1 MSKQPIKKQK
11 TEVETTGHSWDGI
24 EEYNNP
30 MPRWW
35 LWTFY
40 ACVVWGLAYTVAYPA
55 WPLVNGATAGLLGK
69 STRADVAA
77 DIVRFEEANSGL
89 KQQLVDAK
97 LGDIGSD
104 PELSS
109 YALNAGA
116 AVFRTWCAQCHGA
129 GAQGAQAAGY
139 PSLLDDSW
147 LWGGTI
153 EDIHTTISVG
163 IRYEETDEDYIRQ
176 GEMTAFGRD
185 ELLSEEEI
193 QQVVAFVQQL
203 SGQEHDAALAEAGA
217 VVYEDNCS
225 SCHMEDG
232 KGEKTLGAP
241 NLTDAIWLYGG
252 DADTLYETI
261 WAGRAGRMP
270 ARGGAPEEVIDEAM
284 IRAVATYVHSLGGG
298 VASE

>member
-1 MSKQPIKKQK
+1 MSKQPIKKK
-11 TEVETTGHSWDGI
+11 KDEVETTGHSWDGI

-40 ACVVWGLAYTVAYPA
+40 ACVIWGLAYTVAYPA

-77 DIVRFEEANSGL
+77 EITRFEEANADI
-89 KQQLVDAK
+89 QQKLVDAE
-97 LGDIGSD
+97 LTEISAD
-104 PELSS
+104 PELNS
-109 YALNAGA
+109 YAQNAGA

-153 EDIHTTISVG
+153 EEIHTTISYG
-163 IRYEETDEDYIRQ
+163 IRYDDDSRF
-176 GEMTAFGRD
+176 GDMLAFGRD
-185 ELLSEEEI
+185 ELLSDEEI
-193 QQVVAFVQQL
+193 NQVVAYVQKI
-203 SGQEHDAALAEAGA
+203 SSQEFDEAALGDGETL
-217 VVYEDNCS
+217 YMDNCA

-232 KGEKTLGAP
+232 TGEITLGAP

-252 DADTLYETI
+252 DADTLFETI
-261 WAGRAGRMP
+261 WGGRAGVMP
-270 ARGGAPEEVIDEAM
+270 PRGGAPAAVVDEAM

-298 VASE
+298 VATE

>member
-1 MSKQPIKKQK
+1 MSKQPISKKKDQ
-11 TEVETTGHSWDGI
+11 VETTGHSWDGI
-24 EEYNNP
+24 EELNNP

-40 ACVVWGLAYTVAYPA
+40 ACVVWALAYTVAYPA
-55 WPLVNGATAGLLGK
+55 WPLINGATAGLLGK

-77 DIVRFEEANSGL
+77 EIVRFEEANAGI
-89 KQQLVDAK
+89 KQRLVEAE
-97 LGDIGSD
+97 LTEISAD
-104 PELSS
+104 PELNS
-109 YALNAGA
+109 YAQNAGA

-129 GAQGAQAAGY
+129 GAQGAESKY

-163 IRYEETDEDYIRQ
+163 IRNEETDEDFVRQ
-176 GEMTAFGRD
+176 GQMTAFGRD

-193 QQVVAFVQQL
+193 RQAVAFVQKL

-217 VVYEDNCS
+217 VVFEDNCS

-232 KGEKTLGAP
+232 TGEQTLGAP

-252 DADTLYETI
+252 DAESLYETL
-261 WAGRAGRMP
+261 WNGRAGNMP
-270 ARGGAPEEVIDEAM
+270 ARGGAPEGVVDEAM
-284 IRAVATYVHSLGGG
+284 VRAVATYVHSLGGG